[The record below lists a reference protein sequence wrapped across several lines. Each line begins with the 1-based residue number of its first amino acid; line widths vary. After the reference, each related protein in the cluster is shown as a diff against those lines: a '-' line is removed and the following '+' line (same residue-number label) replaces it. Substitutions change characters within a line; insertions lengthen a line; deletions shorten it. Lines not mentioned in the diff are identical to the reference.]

1 MQDASEHPVS
11 PSESKTSASTD
22 EISTEIKTPSKVRVW
37 DLGVRIFHWSLA
49 FGFLSNFFL
58 TEEGSDLHEY
68 LGYTLVALIAWRI
81 LWGLIGPNPY
91 ARFANFVPSPK
102 GLLTYLRAA
111 QAGQPPRH
119 LSHNPAGAVMML
131 TLMALIVALGVSGWM
146 MTEIDALWG
155 EDWIEEVHEFL
166 ANAVIL
172 LVPLHILGAVI
183 ESRRHRENLVLS
195 MIHGDK
201 RAQD

>member
-1 MQDASEHPVS
+1 
-11 PSESKTSASTD
+11 
-22 EISTEIKTPSKVRVW
+22 
-37 DLGVRIFHWSLA
+37 
-49 FGFLSNFFL
+49 
-58 TEEGSDLHEY
+58 
-68 LGYTLVALIAWRI
+68 
-81 LWGLIGPNPY
+81 
-91 ARFANFVPSPK
+91 
-102 GLLTYLRAA
+102 
-111 QAGQPPRH
+111 
-119 LSHNPAGAVMML
+119 MML